1 MNSIELPNEMVCYP
15 TVFAVGNVYKI
26 FIPFSEQAILKV
38 TVGDTDYFDDCNGV
52 MRSNTEMHTV
62 EVPMSELDAH
72 KCYTVKFRK
81 VIERKPY
88 YPTFED
94 EVAVS
99 FDFKP
104 LEKTENINIYHI
116 SDAHNLVES
125 PVKAGSFFGD
135 DLDLLVLN
143 GDIPNHGGAVQN
155 FFAICK
161 IASGIT
167 KGGVPCICSRGNH
180 DDRGLFAEEM
190 PNYIPTHNGK
200 TYYTTRLGNVWAL
213 VLDCGEDKPD
223 EGVEYGGTICFH
235 PFRLKET
242 EFIKSVIENAKNEY
256 EAEGIEHKLV
266 IVHNPF
272 TFVNVP
278 PFDIETDLYKEWAK
292 LLKDNVKP
300 ELLLCGH
307 AHITR
312 ICEVGCDRDHLGQPC
327 PMVIGSEPK
336 LSQPYGF
343 TGCALTLNNN
353 TARVVF
359 NNDLGEIRLDEEI
372 KL

>member
-1 MNSIELPNEMVCYP
+1 MNCVDLPKAMVCYP

-26 FIPFSEQAILKV
+26 FMPFSEQAILKV

-62 EVPMSELDAH
+62 QVPMSELDFH
-72 KCYTVKFRK
+72 KSYTVKFRK

-223 EGVEYGGTICFH
+223 EGVEYGGTVCFH

-278 PFDIETDLYKEWAK
+278 PFNIEIELYTEWAK

-359 NNDLGEIRLDEEI
+359 NNDLGEIRLDEKI